1 MRPWLLSLDV
11 TSVLVFVG
19 MGRATHDSGTSF
31 SGYLETAAPFLI
43 ALAAGWIATRAWRNP
58 TGSST
63 AVGVAVTTGAIG
75 MLLRRLVFGDGI
87 AFSFIVVASGGLA
100 RLVTGWRLGARRWA

>member
-43 ALAAGWIATRAWRNP
+43 ALAAGWIATRAWRDP
-58 TGSST
+58 AGT
-63 AVGVAVTTGAIG
+63 ATVIGVAVTTVALG
-75 MLLRRLVFGDGI
+75 MLLRRVVFGDGT
-87 AFSFIVVASGGLA
+87 AFSFIIVASGFLA
-100 RLVTGWRLGARRWA
+100 LFFTGWRLVARRWA